1 MRTFLPVFLS
11 LCLAVGIVAFAQAPP
26 NPAPQNHQAAETQ
39 LTSMM
44 GTVRAEGEKLTFVTD
59 ERAWNVENPDIL
71 KGHEG
76 HYVRVKGYVYPDKD
90 SIHISEMKMPT
101 PSESRKNDLR

>member
-1 MRTFLPVFLS
+1 
-11 LCLAVGIVAFAQAPP
+11 
-26 NPAPQNHQAAETQ
+26 
-39 LTSMM
+39 M
-44 GTVRAEGEKLTFVTD
+44 GTVRADGEKLTFVTD

-101 PSESRKNDLR
+101 ASESRKNDLR